1 MRTLSTAVLTAA
13 LVVAPAPLAW
23 AGGSDASTPYSVT
36 AEGIQLP
43 PGDVF
48 PDDGHVNI
56 RYTAGDEAKEANVHF
71 EGKCVER
78 DDAGCAGVEHKWAQ
92 YIGQSFLPWSVLGV
106 EGGDCVEWV
115 QIGHHNEHFGE
126 GGQEPVCLDTPAP
139 AVTPEPKPTP
149 TFPATPPTEPGE
161 PLEPVTDPTEPAPA
175 GPDETEPSSP
185 AETPE
190 PGGTEPTEP
199 ASPSES
205 PAPVA
210 DEAGGPG
217 EADGTIGRPQ
227 GVAVTPGVADQT
239 GGDADGADAGSAEQV
254 RAQSGGGELPRTGAT
269 VTAVLVAAAVLVLG
283 GIGFLAVRRRNA

>member
-1 MRTLSTAVLTAA
+1 MRTLSAAVLTAA
-13 LVVAPAPLAW
+13 LVIAPASLAW
-23 AGGSDASTPYSVT
+23 AGGSDDTTPYEVT
-36 AEGIQLP
+36 GKGIQLP
-43 PGDVF
+43 EGDVF
-48 PDDGHVNI
+48 PDNGHVNVK
-56 RYTAGDEAKEANVHF
+56 ASKNGAQLGQAHF
-71 EGKCVER
+71 EGKCIDR
-78 DDAGCAGVEHKWAQ
+78 TDAECAGTRHDVAQ
-92 YIGQSFLPWSVLGV
+92 YIGKAFIPWSVLGV
-106 EGGDCVEWV
+106 QAGDCVGWV
-115 QIGHHNEHFGE
+115 QLSHYNEHFGE

-227 GVAVTPGVADQT
+227 GVAVTPGVAGQT